1 MFTEEELKNE
11 EWRKLIN
18 YPGYS
23 VSSLGRVRSD
33 PHKVWNGKGW
43 HVSKEKMLK
52 PNTLAK
58 GYYQVDL
65 KVEKKR
71 HPRQVHRL
79 VAEAFIP
86 NPNNYPQVNHING
99 IKNDNRV
106 ENLEW
111 CTNSMNQI
119 HAYRT
124 GLQKPH
130 NAWGKKRV
138 PKMVGM
144 LSDEGRVILYFQSA
158 RQVAKFFDE
167 EKNIS
172 NLYYHLNGGK
182 SKSFHGCKFK
192 YL

>member
-65 KVEKKR
+65 RVEKKR
-71 HPRQVHRL
+71 HPGLIPCGLYHTKWDIGMTSDLASSRIDYYKDIL
-79 VAEAFIP
+79 AKADKSLYKKEKVA
-86 NPNNYPQVNHING
+86 
-99 IKNDNRV
+99 
-106 ENLEW
+106 
-111 CTNSMNQI
+111 
-119 HAYRT
+119 
-124 GLQKPH
+124 
-130 NAWGKKRV
+130 
-138 PKMVGM
+138 
-144 LSDEGRVILYFQSA
+144 
-158 RQVAKFFDE
+158 
-167 EKNIS
+167 
-172 NLYYHLNGGK
+172 
-182 SKSFHGCKFK
+182 
-192 YL
+192 